1 MKNKISIFILSL
13 IAAVLFTACGDDD
26 STFDGP
32 FRLNIA
38 GPSEVRPESTEE
50 YTIGDFTNP
59 GSYTWTVSGPATING
74 SASGNTIS
82 VTFGEVGDVV
92 ITVTN
97 GTDNGTYTVE
107 VADTE
112 PAVEV
117 ELQGTG
123 VLRNGMTDTVFF
135 NFNAPI
141 VDAPTFAMNTT
152 DSTQFNGGNPFV
164 SGTLG
169 ALEMYKSKAD
179 VYYALYTAGTGNGT
193 PEALFQDIKSTTTYG
208 EVNIDSAFVQ
218 LYRVDNTAPIADISY
233 SDDMVN
239 DSTVVTVT
247 VTFTEEVMFDF
258 TQATVDSA
266 IYVSFDGAGVL
277 TETDTLQPTDDP
289 KVFTYEYTVN
299 GEGNGTV
306 DVTLSNVVDLAGNP
320 VALVNND
327 EFAVDNIAPTIL
339 ITSAVDTG
347 DYVELSITS
356 SEGGVASYM
365 ILGDGEDAPTSA
377 DDFGGGLFSGDISAT
392 GSTELAVP
400 SGEYD
405 VYFIVTDNA
414 GNVSAIDMVDLSVV
428 D

>member
-1 MKNKISIFILSL
+1 MSL
-13 IAAVLFTACGDDD
+13 ITAVLFTACGDDD
-26 STFDGP
+26 STFNGP

-97 GTDNGTYTVE
+97 GTDNGTYAVE
-107 VADTE
+107 VAETE
-112 PAVEV
+112 PTVEV
-117 ELQGTG
+117 ELRGTG
-123 VLRNGMTDTVFF
+123 VLRNGEKDTVFF

-141 VDAPTFAMNTT
+141 VGTPTFAMNTT

-164 SGTLG
+164 SGSLSS
-169 ALEMYKSKAD
+169 LEMYDDQAD
-179 VYYALYTAGTGNGT
+179 VYYAVYTAGTGNGT

-218 LYRVDNTAPIADISY
+218 LYRVDNIAPIADISY
-233 SDDMVN
+233 SDDHVS

-247 VTFTEEVMFDF
+247 VTFTEAVMFDY

-277 TETDTLQPTDDP
+277 SETDTLQPTEDP
-289 KVFTYEYTVN
+289 NVFTYEYTVN
-299 GEGNGTV
+299 GEGDGVV
-306 DVTLSNVVDLAGNP
+306 DVTLSNVVDLAGHQ
-320 VALVNND
+320 VALVNNSS
-327 EFAVDNIAPTIL
+327 FTVDNTNPVIL
-339 ITSAVDTG
+339 TKSAVDVG
-347 DYVELSITS
+347 DYVELAITA
-356 SEGGVASYM
+356 SESGTASYM
-365 ILGDGEDAPTSA
+365 MVADGEDAPET
-377 DDFGGGLFSGDISAT
+377 DEDFGGGLYSGTISANS
-392 GSTELAVP
+392 STELAIA

-405 VYFIVTDNA
+405 VYFIVADKA
-414 GNVSAIDMVDLSVV
+414 GNVSAIEMVDLSVV